1 MTHKIK
7 QYIKRSF
14 HRKVVRD
21 VPAIWRIFNAPGPTP
36 ILIYQMGKVGST
48 SLYAMCARARSDV
61 PLFTVNRIRPGN
73 NMELHNTKDC
83 LFQSFCVWH
92 IKKTFLPL
100 WQYYLRNQIRKKLA
114 HSEVK
119 FISIVRD
126 PVVRNVSG
134 FCQYVELYLDHLI
147 FRYQQKQI
155 DIESVKSIFFR
166 QYKHDMPL
174 RWFDYEFRYVT
185 GIDVFVEK
193 FPQTKGFVRY
203 HNDNVSALV
212 IKLEYLNSPETV
224 AAICDFIGAEE
235 KECEMP
241 RIHVTAQKD
250 NQADFYMD
258 LRNEIT
264 QDIDYMDWMYNSK
277 FAKHFY
283 SQEELSQF
291 RLRNT
296 RATARSD
303 YSDQ

>member
-1 MTHKIK
+1 MAYNIK
-7 QYIKRSF
+7 KAFSYR
-14 HRKVVRD
+14 VVRN
-21 VPAIWRIFNAPGPTP
+21 VPAIWTAFNVREPAP
-36 ILIYQMGKVGST
+36 ILIYQMGKVGSQ
-48 SLYAMCARARSDV
+48 SLHRMCRKARPDV
-61 PLFTVNRIRPGN
+61 PFFTAHKIISGN
-73 NMELHNTKDC
+73 DMELHNTKDC
-83 LFQSFCVWH
+83 LFQSFCTWY
-92 IKKTFLPL
+92 IKKHVSTL
-100 WQYYLRNQIRKKLA
+100 WKYYFRNQIRKKLA

-119 FISIVRD
+119 FISLVRD
-126 PVVRNVSG
+126 PVVRNVSA
-134 FCQYVELYLDHLI
+134 FCHYAGLYLDHLI
-147 FRYQQKQI
+147 FRYQQNQI

-166 QYKHDMPL
+166 QYKHDTPL
-174 RWFDYEFRYVT
+174 RWFDEEFRHTT
-185 GIDVFVEK
+185 GIDIFAEK
-193 FPQTKGFVRY
+193 FPQTKPFARY